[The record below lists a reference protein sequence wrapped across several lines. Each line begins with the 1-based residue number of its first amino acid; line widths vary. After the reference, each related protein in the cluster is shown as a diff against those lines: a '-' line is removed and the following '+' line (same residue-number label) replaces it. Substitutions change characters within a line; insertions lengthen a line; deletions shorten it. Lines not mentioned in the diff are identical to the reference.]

1 MPSVTNARL
10 LYAAHPTVT
19 EYPKVG
25 VHFKYVEEKIDLD
38 KVAIPDSV
46 LVKTLVLSS
55 DPFIRLRMRDPKVP
69 WTFGP
74 LAIGYPCV
82 HFHYMPCDSG

>member
-1 MPSVTNARL
+1 MPTVTNARL
-10 LYAAHPTVT
+10 LYVAHPTAN
-19 EYPKVG
+19 EFPKAG

-46 LVKTLVLSS
+46 LVKILVLGS
-55 DPFIRLRMRDPKVP
+55 DPFIRLRMRDPSVP

-74 LAIGYPCV
+74 LAIGHPYV
-82 HFHYMPCDSG
+82 LS